1 MEIKKLI
8 KRIRSKRGVGY
19 VYAPYIITQ
28 NISIISGSYSA
39 AKFLNAFV
47 AFNGGTKNSKVID
60 SNLYSKIIVKDEST
74 L

>member
-28 NISIISGSYSA
+28 NISIISGSYS
-39 AKFLNAFV
+39 
-47 AFNGGTKNSKVID
+47 TKNSKVID

>member
-28 NISIISGSYSA
+28 NISIISGSYS
-39 AKFLNAFV
+39 
-47 AFNGGTKNSKVID
+47 TKNSKVID
-60 SNLYSKIIVKDEST
+60 SNLYSKITIEK
-74 L
+74 